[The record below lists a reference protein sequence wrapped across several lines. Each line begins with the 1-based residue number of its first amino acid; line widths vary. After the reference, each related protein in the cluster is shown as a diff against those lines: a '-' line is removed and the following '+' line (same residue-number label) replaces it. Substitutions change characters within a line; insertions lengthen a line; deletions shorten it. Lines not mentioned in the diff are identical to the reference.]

1 MKTNILDDL
10 ELDDATRDALSRE
23 AVRQQRPVAE
33 LVREILLTT
42 ARTIKGRMKPTP
54 RRHKAAA

>member
-23 AVRQQRPVAE
+23 AVRQQRPVAD
-33 LVREILLTT
+33 LVREILLST
-42 ARTIKGRMKPTP
+42 ARTIRGRVKPP
-54 RRHKAAA
+54 QRHHKAAA